1 MCVCLCRVYL
11 KLNRTQEVKDE
22 SFQSELDSRQGCQ
35 QNIHYIK
42 KNKRL
47 VDTEEWVRRL
57 SFPWDQQ
64 KEKKKKNATLQR
76 ESKEENWLDNDGGS
90 IKRKKKFP
98 KQINNL

>member
-1 MCVCLCRVYL
+1 M
-11 KLNRTQEVKDE
+11 
-22 SFQSELDSRQGCQ
+22 
-35 QNIHYIK
+35 
-42 KNKRL
+42 
-47 VDTEEWVRRL
+47 DTEEWVRRL

-90 IKRKKKFP
+90 IKRKEKFP